1 MEAKKCIEIF
11 NRAIGDYHVSD
22 HIDTNITNPFQE
34 ESFEAILYQ
43 KCWID
48 TVQWHMEDLIRNPNI
63 DADKGMSLKRRI
75 DLSNQERTDTVENL
89 DDYFYN
95 EYKDQG
101 HENSTWN
108 TESPG
113 WVLDKLSILCLK
125 IFHMEEQTK
134 RDDVTEKH
142 IEICQ
147 QKLNVLLQQQID
159 LSISYHELLED
170 YKSGKKV
177 IKLYRQMKMY
187 NDKNLNPELYKN
199 SSTR

>member
-11 NRAIGDYHVSD
+11 NRAINDYHVPD
-22 HIDTNITNPFQE
+22 HIDAKIINPFQK
-34 ESFEAILYQ
+34 ESFEATLYQ

-75 DLSNQERTDTVENL
+75 DQSNQERTDTVENL

-95 EYKDQG
+95 KFKDQG
-101 HENSTWN
+101 HENSSWN

-159 LSISYHELLED
+159 LGISYHELLED

>member
-1 MEAKKCIEIF
+1 
-11 NRAIGDYHVSD
+11 
-22 HIDTNITNPFQE
+22 
-34 ESFEAILYQ
+34 
-43 KCWID
+43 
-48 TVQWHMEDLIRNPNI
+48 
-63 DADKGMSLKRRI
+63 
-75 DLSNQERTDTVENL
+75 
-89 DDYFYN
+89 
-95 EYKDQG
+95 
-101 HENSTWN
+101 
-108 TESPG
+108 
-113 WVLDKLSILCLK
+113 
-125 IFHMEEQTK
+125 MEEQTK

-199 SSTR
+199 SPTR